1 MTGRE
6 ESHLDD
12 RYHAPRRC
20 ADDWGCRWS
29 WLHAQSVEIPALRER
44 KEDIR
49 PLVEYFIDRYARKA
63 GKNITSIDKNTLR
76 LLESYS
82 WPGNIREL
90 QNVIERSVIV
100 CETENFSV
108 DESWLSQKLPE
119 RKAESELYLS
129 EKVAAQEKEII
140 EAALRNSQGRVFGPS
155 GAAAKL
161 GIARST
167 LEAKIRSLKINKNRF
182 RP

>member
-1 MTGRE
+1 
-6 ESHLDD
+6 
-12 RYHAPRRC
+12 
-20 ADDWGCRWS
+20 
-29 WLHAQSVEIPALRER
+29 
-44 KEDIR
+44 
-49 PLVEYFIDRYARKA
+49 
-63 GKNITSIDKNTLR
+63 
-76 LLESYS
+76 
-82 WPGNIREL
+82 
-90 QNVIERSVIV
+90 V